1 MAVIPIT
8 SSVAQQNTNPIL
20 RQGLNPFPWYQQM
33 RATNPVRFN
42 EQEGTWEIF
51 CYDDI
56 LHALLHPTLFSSQH
70 DIHANQEV
78 PGSILHLD
86 PPQHRQLRQLIS
98 QAFTPWTVTQLAPQ
112 MRSLVHWL
120 LDQKEASGR
129 MDIIDDLAAPLPILV
144 TAEMLGIP
152 AQDRLQFRHWSD
164 ALTSFDPTRTS
175 EAHLALNASIRAL
188 IMQRRASSSVSNS
201 HEQPGKDLI
210 SALIGARLGNLAL
223 TDQDIIDFC
232 TLLAIAGHETTT
244 NLIGNAV
251 FCIDEHPHL
260 WQQLRANPLLLAS
273 AIEEVL
279 RYLSPLQRLS
289 RRVTAPTTLH
299 GVQIP
304 AGSTLTLWIGS
315 ANHDETQFQQ
325 PDVFQIARAPN
336 RHLGFGHGVHMCL
349 GTALARLIT
358 RTTLE
363 CLLSRFSEIQR
374 VRSMELRPTANY
386 FSYGL
391 VHLPVAF
398 RV

>member
-1 MAVIPIT
+1 
-8 SSVAQQNTNPIL
+8 
-20 RQGLNPFPWYQQM
+20 M
-33 RATNPVRFN
+33 RASSPVRFN
-42 EQEGTWEIF
+42 EQEATWELF

-98 QAFTPWTVTQLAPQ
+98 QAFTPWMVTQLAPQ
-112 MRSLVHWL
+112 IRTLVHRL
-120 LDQKEASGR
+120 LDQKEVSGR
-129 MDIIDDLAAPLPILV
+129 MDIIDDLAMPLPILV

-152 AQDRLQFRHWSD
+152 PQDRINFRHNSN
-164 ALTSFDPTRTS
+164 ALISFDSARTA
-175 EAHLALNASIRAL
+175 EAHLALQASIHAL
-188 IMQRRASSSVSNS
+188 ITQRRQ
-201 HEQPGKDLI
+201 QPGKDLI
-210 SALIGARLGNLAL
+210 SALMTVQPGNTSLA
-223 TDQDIIDFC
+223 DQDIVDFC

-251 FCIDEHPHL
+251 LCIDEHPQF
-260 WQQLRANPLLLAS
+260 WEQLRANPLLLSS

-289 RRVTAPTTLH
+289 RRVTAHTMLH

-315 ANHDETQFQQ
+315 ANHDEAQFPQ
-325 PDVFQIARAPN
+325 PEVFQISRAPN
-336 RHLGFGHGVHMCL
+336 RHLGFGHGIHMCL
-349 GTALARLIT
+349 GTTLARLTARI
-358 RTTLE
+358 TLE
-363 CLLSRFSEIQR
+363 CLLTRFSEVHR
-374 VRSMELRPTANY
+374 VRSVDLRPTANY

-391 VHLPVAF
+391 EHLLVTMQG
-398 RV
+398 